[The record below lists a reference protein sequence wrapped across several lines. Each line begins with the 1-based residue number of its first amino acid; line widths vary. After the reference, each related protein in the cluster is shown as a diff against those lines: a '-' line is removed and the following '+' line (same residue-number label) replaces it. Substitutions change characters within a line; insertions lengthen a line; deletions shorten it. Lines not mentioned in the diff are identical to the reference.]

1 MKVSNPMPEQKD
13 VEILNLEVAPGQ
25 TEPVRIDK
33 YLTEMVKNATRN
45 KVQQAIKEGRVTVN
59 GNDIKSS
66 YVVQPEDKIRVELT
80 RPKPPEAEPEAID
93 LDIVFEDESLIVVNK
108 PAGLVVHPAFGNWTG
123 TLVNALLHHA
133 EQLSD
138 YQDDALRPGIV
149 HRLDKDT
156 SGLLVVAKNSNVHK
170 ELAAQFSKH
179 DINRTYWA
187 VVWGNPEDEGTF
199 ESDIGRSNKDRK
211 VMAVLPEGKGKR
223 AVTHYK
229 VIERFDYL
237 SLVDVKLET
246 GRTHQIR
253 VHFANAGFPVFGDE
267 TYGGCSVRY
276 GSNTGRRKTLFEK
289 LFKTLSRQCLHAKTL
304 GFIHPVSK
312 KEVAFDSELPA
323 DFLFVLEQLRKYCT

>member
-1 MKVSNPMPEQKD
+1 LPIMTEQKE
-13 VEILNLEVAPGQ
+13 VEILNLTVAPGQ

-45 KVQQAIKEGRVTVN
+45 KVQQAIKDGRVTVN
-59 GNDIKSS
+59 EVQIKSS
-66 YVVQPEDKIRVELT
+66 YIVQPDDNIRVELT
-80 RPKPPEAEPEAID
+80 RPKPPDAEPEAID
-93 LDIVFEDESLIVVNK
+93 LDIVFEDDSLIVVNK

-123 TLVNALLHHA
+123 TLVNALLYHA

-170 ELAAQFSKH
+170 HLAEQFSKH
-179 DINRTYWA
+179 AINRRYWA
-187 VVWGNPEDEGTF
+187 VVWGRPDDEGTF
-199 ESDIGRSNKDRK
+199 DSEIGRSNKDRK

-229 VIERFDYL
+229 VIERFDHL
-237 SLVDVKLET
+237 ALVEVKLET

-253 VHFANAGFPVFGDE
+253 VHFAGAGYPIFGDE
-267 TYGGCSVRY
+267 TYGGNSVRF

-304 GFIHPVSK
+304 GFIHPETREEVS
-312 KEVAFDSELPA
+312 FDSELPA
-323 DFLFVLEQLRKYCT
+323 DFSFVIEQLRKYCT